1 MNKQIGEELYSLA
14 CELFPICR
22 SITGDGVR
30 KTLKRI
36 KSELP
41 ELKILEVPSGTKC
54 FDWTVP
60 LEWNIKDAYIIGP
73 DGDKIIDFK
82 ASNLHIVGYSIPVDE
97 IISLNELQ
105 KHLYSL
111 PDQPDA
117 IPYITSYY
125 EKRWGFCITHNKRQ
139 TLKEGDY
146 KVCID
151 STLEPGNLTYGELV
165 IPGETNEE
173 IFLSTYICH
182 PSLANNELSGIVVTT
197 YLAKWLLSLKKR
209 RYTYRIIFIPE
220 TIGSILYLSKN
231 MKQLKNNMIAG
242 FNVTCVGDDRAY
254 FYLPSRSGDT
264 LADRVALHVL
274 RHIAPDFIKYSFLDC
289 GSDERQYCSPGVDL
303 PVVLVGRSKYGTYD
317 EYHTCK
323 DNLDFITPTGLHGA
337 YNVIK
342 ECLVCLEH
350 NEKLK
355 VTVLCD
361 PQLGKRNLYP
371 TISTKETGE
380 QVRTMMSLI
389 AYCDGTKDLV
399 DIADIIGEKIT
410 DLFDIVDKLKDEG
423 LLEVSL

>member
-1 MNKQIGEELYSLA
+1 MNKQIGEEMYSLA

-337 YNVIK
+337 YNAIK